1 MRILVVDMIRNLT
14 LLLIAACLPAA
25 VFAQDELID
34 EEVPEIKRYT
44 VEIVVFSYV
53 EDVSIGTEVFP
64 ADLIEA
70 IIEPVEPVDTIE
82 EIVVE
87 KRVRRTPDMIELD
100 PVLLTEAEFTMHD
113 VVERLELLDAYEPIL
128 HVGWTQPGFPREET
142 EPMELAAF
150 GEPPEGLHGN
160 FKLYLGNYLH
170 LVVDRAIDAPTE
182 IEEIPIVD
190 DNVFIYGDV
199 RPQYEFE
206 MEPEEGPVRY
216 RIQENRIVKN
226 GEIRYFDHPK
236 FGVIAKVTRVEVAE
250 DSDEN
255 EGPESQQLLGRIGL
269 TTPSISP

>member
-1 MRILVVDMIRNLT
+1 MVDMARKLT

-25 VFAQDELID
+25 GFAQDDLID

-53 EDVSIGTEVFP
+53 EDVSVGSEVFP
-64 ADLIEA
+64 ADLIE
-70 IIEPVEPVDTIE
+70 ETVQPVDTIE

-87 KRVRRTPDMIELD
+87 ERHRRTPDMIDLD
-100 PVLLTEAEFTMHD
+100 PVLMTEEEFTMQD

-170 LVVDRAIDAPTE
+170 LVVDLAIDAATE

-206 MEPEEGPVRY
+206 TEPKEGPVRY

-250 DSDEN
+250 DSDED
-255 EGPESQQLLGRIGL
+255 ERPESQQLLGRTGL

>member
-1 MRILVVDMIRNLT
+1 MVDMARKLT
-14 LLLIAACLPAA
+14 FLLIAACLPAA
-25 VFAQDELID
+25 GFAQDELID

-53 EDVSIGTEVFP
+53 EDVSVGSEVFP
-64 ADLIEA
+64 ADLIEETV
-70 IIEPVEPVDTIE
+70 EPVEPVDTIE

-87 KRVRRTPDMIELD
+87 ERHRRTPDMIDLD
-100 PVLLTEAEFTMHD
+100 PVLMTEEEFTMQD
-113 VVERLELLDAYEPIL
+113 VVERLELLDAYKPLL
-128 HVGWTQPGFPREET
+128 HVGWTQPGFPSEDT

-170 LVVDRAIDAPTE
+170 LVVDLAIDAATE

-190 DNVFIYGDV
+190 DNIFIYGDV
-199 RPQYEFE
+199 RPQYEFG
-206 MEPEEGPVRY
+206 MEPKEGPVRY
-216 RIQENRIVKN
+216 RIQDNRIIKN

-255 EGPESQQLLGRIGL
+255 EGPESQQLLGRTGL
-269 TTPSISP
+269 ITSSILP

>member
-1 MRILVVDMIRNLT
+1 MVDMTQKLT
-14 LLLIAACLPAA
+14 LLLIAGCLPAA

-64 ADLIEA
+64 ADLIEE
-70 IIEPVEPVDTIE
+70 ILEPVEPIDKIEEIE

-87 KRVRRTPDMIELD
+87 ERHRRTPDMIELD
-100 PVLLTEAEFTMHD
+100 PVLLTEEEFTMHD

-142 EPMELAAF
+142 EPMELAVF
-150 GEPPEGLHGN
+150 GEPPEGLNGN
-160 FKLYLGNYLH
+160 FKLYLGRYLH
-170 LVVDRAIDAPTE
+170 LVVDLAIDATTE

-190 DNVFIYGDV
+190 DNVFIYSDV

-206 MEPEEGPVRY
+206 TEPDEGPVRY
-216 RIQENRIVKN
+216 RIQENRIIKN

-236 FGVIAKVTRVEVAE
+236 FGVIAKVTRVEVVE
-250 DSDEN
+250 DGDEN
-255 EGPESQQLLGRIGL
+255 EGPETPQLLSRTALI
-269 TTPSISP
+269 TPAITP

>member
-64 ADLIEA
+64 ADLIEE

-87 KRVRRTPDMIELD
+87 VRHRRTPDMIELD

-128 HVGWTQPGFPREET
+128 HVGWTQPGFPSEET
-142 EPMELAAF
+142 EPMERAAF
-150 GEPPEGLHGN
+150 GEPPEGLNGN

-170 LVVDRAIDAPTE
+170 LVFDLAIEAATE
-182 IEEIPIVD
+182 IEEILIVD
-190 DNVFIYGDV
+190 ENDFVYSDV

-206 MEPEEGPVRY
+206 SEPVEGPVRY
-216 RIQENRIVKN
+216 RIQENRIIKN

-250 DSDEN
+250 DSDED
-255 EGPESQQLLGRIGL
+255 ETPESQLLLGRTGL

>member
-1 MRILVVDMIRNLT
+1 MRILVVDMTRNLT

-64 ADLIEA
+64 ADLIEE

-87 KRVRRTPDMIELD
+87 ERLRRTPDMIELD

-142 EPMELAAF
+142 DPMELAAF
-150 GEPPEGLHGN
+150 GEPPEGLNGN

-170 LVVDRAIDAPTE
+170 LVVDLAIDAATE
-182 IEEIPIVD
+182 IEEIPIFD
-190 DNVFIYGDV
+190 DSVFIYSD
-199 RPQYEFE
+199 
-206 MEPEEGPVRY
+206 EGPVRY
-216 RIQENRIVKN
+216 RIQENRIIKN

-236 FGVIAKVTRVEVAE
+236 FGVIAKVTRVEITE
-250 DSDEN
+250 ESDED
-255 EGPESQQLLGRIGL
+255 EGPESPQLLGQTGL
-269 TTPSISP
+269 ITPPISP